1 MVLLIP
7 SMVLLNLAV
16 FSQPSLRPPAAIMK
30 EKQALAGSIPVALS
44 EYALSRGKEYFPDP
58 DRQAEYILGFIEGFK
73 SALADPESET
83 VKRPPDRAGARGFRE
98 GRKAGK
104 ERARHPPIAGLTLV
118 DFGYVP
124 ATMEGFVSIGF
135 ERREIALCGGSSPW
149 WLPFRKDFSE
159 RYTALAAGKTPVK
172 VFARLQGFSSP
183 EGRPYGHLG
192 GYPREFVVTEV
203 IELRLARDNDCR

>member
-1 MVLLIP
+1 MVWLIP

-30 EKQALAGSIPVALS
+30 EKQALAGSIPAALS
-44 EYALSRGKEYFPDP
+44 EYALSRGKDYFPDP
-58 DRQAEYILGFIEGFK
+58 DRQAEYVLGFIEGFK
-73 SALADPESET
+73 SALVDPESQT
-83 VKRPPDRAGARGFRE
+83 AKHPPEMAGARGFRE

-118 DFGYVP
+118 DFGYTP
-124 ATMEGFVSIGF
+124 AIREGFVFLGF
-135 ERREIALCGGSSPW
+135 ERSEFLPCGETAAW
-149 WLPFRKDFSE
+149 WLPFRKDLND
-159 RYTALAAGKTPVK
+159 RYAALAPGKTPVK

-203 IELRLARDNDCR
+203 IELRLARDDDCR

>member
-1 MVLLIP
+1 MTFAIPLIVL
-7 SMVLLNLAV
+7 VNLAV
-16 FSQPSLRPPAAIMK
+16 SSQPSLRPAGEIIREREAASGPFPPA
-30 EKQALAGSIPVALS
+30 LL
-44 EYALSRGKEYFPDP
+44 EYGLSRGREYFSDP
-58 DRQAEYILGFIEGFK
+58 ERQEEYVLGFIAGFK

-98 GRKAGK
+98 GRKTGK
-104 ERARHPPIAGLTLV
+104 ERARHPRVSGLTLV

-124 ATMEGFVSIGF
+124 ATVEGFVSIGF

-149 WLPFRKDFSE
+149 WLPFRKDLND

>member
-1 MVLLIP
+1 MTFAIPLIVL
-7 SMVLLNLAV
+7 VNLAV
-16 FSQPSLRPPAAIMK
+16 SSQPSLRPAGEIIREREAIAGPFPPA
-30 EKQALAGSIPVALS
+30 LL
-44 EYALSRGKEYFPDP
+44 EYGLNRGRVYFPDP
-58 DRQAEYILGFIEGFK
+58 ERQEEYVLGFIAGFK

-83 VKRPPDRAGARGFRE
+83 VARPPDRAGARGFRE

-124 ATMEGFVSIGF
+124 ATVEGFVSIGF
-135 ERREIALCGGSSPW
+135 ERSEFLPCGETAAW
-149 WLPFRKDFSE
+149 WLPFRKDLND
-159 RYTALAAGKTPVK
+159 RYAALAPGKTPVK

-192 GYPREFVVTEV
+192 AYPREFVVTEV
-203 IELRLARDNDCR
+203 IELRPARDNDCR